1 MYMFVAGKMKQ
12 KYVALLQTG
21 IVYLVIVQ
29 AVHEMAMNCV
39 GKMKHTRNLFPTIIA
54 HTCTCVYLHYSRGF
68 ESIIKCHWHTRTQMI

>member
-39 GKMKHTRNLFPTIIA
+39 GKMKHTRNLFP
-54 HTCTCVYLHYSRGF
+54 
-68 ESIIKCHWHTRTQMI
+68 Q